1 MTATERFTS
10 MHAVRAELQR
20 RTVLRDARRADLRQE
35 WAKLQDPRF
44 RRDLVGTGVRQAFSG
59 IPWLKALRGL
69 FTPSSATAG
78 QVVGMA
84 LGAGRKT
91 PVGRVA
97 GMVAGLVL
105 PVLIERMATPE
116 RTGQVVDE
124 LRRSWDRLRGRWR
137 ERRERRQDGE

>member
-1 MTATERFTS
+1 MD
-10 MHAVRAELQR
+10 AVRAELQR
-20 RTVLRDARRADLRQE
+20 RTALRDARRADLRQE
-35 WAKLQDPRF
+35 WAKLQDPGF
-44 RRDLVGTGVRQAFSG
+44 RRDLVGAGVRQVVGG

-69 FTPSSATAG
+69 LTPSSATAG

-105 PVLIERMATPE
+105 PVLIERLATPE
-116 RTGQVVDE
+116 RTGQVVGE
-124 LRRSWDRLRGRWR
+124 LRRTWDRLRERWR
-137 ERRERRQDGE
+137 ERQERRQDGE